1 MCHMGLEGPIA
12 CMFSSPNF
20 PFDAKPTIFAI
31 GASAVVPTLE
41 KNKIEEACA
50 PWSMPLKESSFP
62 GITSFKVVIFN
73 SLFLHLPIVG
83 TSTYYNYKDSSDVPM
98 AQYIINMNASMPA
111 SDKFIIHVLDSTH
124 MFVQPHVELMIRSQ
138 IAKFREDNTYVKP
151 N

>member
-1 MCHMGLEGPIA
+1 MRHVALEGPIA
-12 CMFSSPNF
+12 CMFSSPKF
-20 PFDAKPTIFAI
+20 SFHVKPTQFSPLQM
-31 GASAVVPTLE
+31 GASALVLE
-41 KNKIEEACA
+41 KNKIEEACT

-62 GITSFKVVIFN
+62 SC
-73 SLFLHLPIVG
+73 
-83 TSTYYNYKDSSDVPM
+83 DVPM
-98 AQYIINMNASMPA
+98 AQYIINMNASLPA